1 MDKGIMIK
9 TDQRKVLFLKEEYAD
24 GEGTFK
30 YPEGGKYEG
39 QWKNG
44 KKYGWGIETLPC
56 GEKYIGT
63 WRHGK
68 RNGKGVETFSDGQK
82 YAGNWQD

>member
-1 MDKGIMIK
+1 MSKKEVI
-9 TDQRKVLFLKEEYAD
+9 FLREEYAE

-44 KKYGWGIETLPC
+44 KKCGWGIETLPC

-63 WRHGK
+63 WKNGK
-68 RNGKGVETFSDGQK
+68 RFNGTKYNKFGGEIGMFENGKWIKGK
-82 YAGNWQD
+82 